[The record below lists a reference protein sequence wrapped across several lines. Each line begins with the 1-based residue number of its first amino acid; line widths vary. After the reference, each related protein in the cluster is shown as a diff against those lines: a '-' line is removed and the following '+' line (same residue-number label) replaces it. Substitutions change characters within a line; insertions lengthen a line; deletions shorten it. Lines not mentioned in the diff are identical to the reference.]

1 MKVLV
6 IDDDDRMRR
15 VIGKILRLGG
25 HQVVAA
31 ADGVAGM
38 RTFRDE
44 RPDVVLTDIIMPEQ
58 EGLGTI
64 MMLLRE
70 NPKVKVIAVSG
81 GGQVGNVDLLE
92 AARTLGAHDAIAKPF
107 KPRELLSRIRQVI
120 AADDAATTK
129 KGPGREKPGEALQR
143 LAAMA
148 RGSRAY

>member
-15 VIGKILRLGG
+15 LIGKILRLGG

-38 RTFRDE
+38 QAFRDE

-81 GGQVGNVDLLE
+81 GGRVGNVDILE
-92 AARTLGAHDAIAKPF
+92 AARTLGAHDVIAKPF
-107 KPRELLSRIRQVI
+107 KPRDLLSRVQQLV
-120 AADDAATTK
+120 AADDTATARK
-129 KGPGREKPGEALQR
+129 APARENPGEALQR
-143 LAAMA
+143 LAAIA
-148 RGSRAY
+148 RGSRAH